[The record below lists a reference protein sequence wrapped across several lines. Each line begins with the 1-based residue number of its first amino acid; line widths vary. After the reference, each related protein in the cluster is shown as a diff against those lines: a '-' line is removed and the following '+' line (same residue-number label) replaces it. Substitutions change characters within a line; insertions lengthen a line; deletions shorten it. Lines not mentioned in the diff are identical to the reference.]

1 MTPEQRA
8 KIKALRT
15 GEQYVPP
22 RKYQRQM
29 PESVI
34 KLQQQMLF
42 KKLFNK

>member
-15 GEQYVPP
+15 GEKYVPP
-22 RKYQRQM
+22 REYQRQM

-34 KLQQQMLF
+34 KLRQQIVF